1 MIVEM
6 WLLFGFNHPNP
17 RGLGLW
23 ESGQTTPTSMF
34 QSSQP
39 AGVGSYPAFSNSLSA
54 LRFNHPSPRG
64 LGQQKNI
71 IKYISFMIMFV
82 LFYQLH
88 IYIYRIANHNICFFH
103 SICTKNGAN
112 LEAFYVHFTFAP
124 SLYYIFFFLPSKGFL
139 TIFYS

>member
-1 MIVEM
+1 MSDPISFTV
-6 WLLFGFNHPNP
+6 LSL
-17 RGLGLW
+17 
-23 ESGQTTPTSMF
+23 F

-39 AGVGSYPAFSNSLSA
+39 AGAGSLKLYEYKRFIK
-54 LRFNHPSPRG
+54 RFNHPSPRG

-88 IYIYRIANHNICFFH
+88 IYIYRIANHNISFFH
-103 SICTKNGAN
+103 SICAKNGAN

-139 TIFYS
+139 TIFDAIASIHLSRPFSM